1 MSQWEKLLQS
11 IRNNPNSVRF
21 DELDKVLRN
30 TGFERKQ
37 SGKGSS
43 HYRYVLGTDQI
54 VVPRHGNY
62 VKEVYVKQVIEILSQ
77 KGWI

>member
-11 IRNNPNSVRF
+11 IRNNPNSVRL

-37 SGKGSS
+37 SGNGSG

-54 VVPRHGNY
+54 VVPVTGTT
-62 VKEVYVKQVIEILSQ
+62 
-77 KGWI
+77 